1 MREIA
6 KLPAVVL
13 LTLLIGGGALA
24 VAQGGAPNPEEI
36 LKAVDSRDDG
46 EDLEWEIE
54 MTLIDRRGQKRVRS
68 SHLFRK
74 HYMIDGRRQDRQV
87 TVFTSPAN
95 IRNVGLLSFD
105 NKDGG
110 TPDDL
115 WLYLPALK
123 KMRRIP
129 ASERGDNFVGTDF
142 TYEDVKGGFA
152 YNDYVYKYLGQR
164 DWEDGGARFKVHA
177 VEARPRTADLQGAL
191 GFARTEILVRPD
203 AHLRVHQKFFD
214 AGGNLDRE
222 LTARDIRQVDG
233 IWTFH
238 VLEAH
243 NHETGH
249 RTVMVLKKVKYNQS
263 LPDTMF
269 HERTLLS
276 EKLR

>member
-1 MREIA
+1 MREMT
-6 KLPAVVL
+6 KLPGLLL
-13 LTLLIGGGALA
+13 LTLLLAGGTFVL
-24 VAQGGAPNPEEI
+24 AQGGAPNPEAI
-36 LKAVDSRDDG
+36 MKAVDTRDDG
-46 EDLEWEIE
+46 DDLEWEIE
-54 MTLIDRRGQKRVRS
+54 MTLVDRRGQKRVRD

-74 HYMIDGRRQDRQV
+74 HYQVDGRRQDRQV
-87 TVFTSPAN
+87 TVFTAPAN

-105 NKDGG
+105 NKDAG

-123 KMRRIP
+123 KLRRIP

-152 YNDYVYKYLGQR
+152 YNDYAYKYLGQR
-164 DWEDGGARFKVHA
+164 EWEDGGAKLKVHA
-177 VEARPRTADLQGAL
+177 VEARPKSPELQAAL

-203 AHLRVHQKFFD
+203 VHLRVHQKFFD
-214 AGGNLDRE
+214 ASGNLDRE
-222 LTARDIRQVDG
+222 LIARDIRQVDG

-238 VLEAH
+238 VLEAQ

-249 RTVMVLKKVKYNQS
+249 KTVMVLKKVKHNQG
-263 LPDTMF
+263 LADTLF